1 MAITNTAAFAQ
12 TTQTNTAIVVG
23 VDDLTSA
30 PANTILLVTAG
41 ATDGG
46 LLTGVSAI
54 PRATV
59 TASSLHLFISKDSGT
74 TQVLL
79 DSALMAAHTVAA
91 TTAVPVTTFT
101 AYSEDEP
108 LRLDAADRI
117 YAGSGVA
124 LAGGIA
130 FTAEWSDF

>member
-1 MAITNTAAFAQ
+1 MATTDLPVFPQNPLIT
-12 TTQTNTAIVVG
+12 TAIVTG

-30 PANTILLVTAG
+30 PANTVLLLTAG
-41 ATDGG
+41 TNG
-46 LLTGVSAI
+46 TEVSSVTAI

-59 TASSLHLFISKDSGT
+59 TASSLHLFTSDDTGT
-74 TQVLL
+74 TKILF

-91 TTAVPVTTFT
+91 TTEIPVTDFGYTET
-101 AYSEDEP
+101 NTII
-108 LRLDAADRI
+108 LDPGVEL

-130 FTAEWSDF
+130 FTAQRVDL

>member
-12 TTQTNTAIVVG
+12 TAQTGTAIVVG

-30 PANTILLVTAG
+30 PANTVILGTAG
-41 ATDGG
+41 ADGAI
-46 LLTGVSAI
+46 LTAVTAI

-59 TASSLHLFISKDSGT
+59 TASSLHLFISKDGGT
-74 TQVLL
+74 TKILL
-79 DSALMAAHTVAA
+79 DSALMAAHTVAG

-108 LRLDAADRI
+108 LRLNAGDQI
-117 YAGSGVA
+117 YAGSAVA